1 MALGRG
7 AEERGSFSWYF
18 SFKRKKLKKWHIRL
32 ISTLWKVIQF
42 WGLTFFQGWVARG
55 AEVVWGH
62 SPVGWISMHLPAW
75 RILTYA
81 LNSRE
86 DTNAPITRADTLLG
100 RVPMHLS
107 LGRIR
112 VQSPT
117 GRKPMHSP
125 AGWTPRCSQLRW
137 ITMYW
142 AKKAFELHTDT
153 EISFGLYYHWNH
165 IKTENLRF
173 PPPLT
178 RGREWRAVGFTVK
191 IAFELSPWHWNII

>member
-125 AGWTPRCSQLRW
+125 AGWTPRYSQLRW
-137 ITMYW
+137 ITMSW
-142 AKKAFELHTDT
+142 AKKLSNCIQILKYPLVSIII
-153 EISFGLYYHWNH
+153 EIILNRKIWDSLLL
-165 IKTENLRF
+165 LRGGGSG
-173 PPPLT
+173 
-178 RGREWRAVGFTVK
+178 GRSA
-191 IAFELSPWHWNII
+191 LQ